1 MMSESVINGWHLNLS
16 SSWGSLKP
24 CMYIYIYIYVHYIK
38 TNINRCIQT
47 KIWVLSITC
56 HDVIV
61 WYRIQDGTYQQG
73 FRHGILSHAL
83 LSSSHRWLNS
93 EVYKLLL
100 TSNTSKILPYINR
113 LSILRWLGFPL
124 FPTLGAFFWFKTN
137 SSEVFL
143 VETSS
148 VGSRAS
154 PSSHFPQDLKKLSMP
169 YALRATI
176 IDPGA
181 NNVGVSSKALNVW
194 VVYLQKDRIGGK
206 CR

>member
-1 MMSESVINGWHLNLS
+1 MAGISI
-16 SSWGSLKP
+16 SLVHEDHWNP
-24 CMYIYIYIYVHYIK
+24 ACIYIYIYIYIYVHYIK

-124 FPTLGAFFWFKTN
+124 FPTLGAFFLVQNQQFRSVSCGDIIRGIPSLAFQPLSPRLEKVVDAVRPACDDHW
-137 SSEVFL
+137 SWSEQ
-143 VETSS
+143 
-148 VGSRAS
+148 R
-154 PSSHFPQDLKKLSMP
+154 
-169 YALRATI
+169 R
-176 IDPGA
+176 
-181 NNVGVSSKALNVW
+181 GVIQST
-194 VVYLQKDRIGGK
+194 QCMGCIPTEG
-206 CR
+206 